1 MGSPPGSSEII
12 IPRPRLRARELDSI
26 DPGFRF
32 DLAAN
37 SLESETH
44 FAYVNERSLT
54 ESEDSTLRLIPVG
67 PSPGMGRFLFSG
79 PTSSRYHSRLIT
91 IGFLAPIE
99 LDGNSPCEMVGRLL
113 KSSPF
118 LGFCEPV
125 FHFFLGDS
133 GPFTTHNFRRR
144 KMSPRLHHA
153 APKKLLKKIMLC
165 TC

>member
-37 SLESETH
+37 SPESETH

-79 PTSSRYHSRLIT
+79 PTSSRDHSRLIT

-118 LGFCEPV
+118 LGFYEPV

-133 GPFTTHNFRRR
+133 GPFTTHNFQRR

-153 APKKLLKKIMLC
+153 SPKKLLKKIMLC